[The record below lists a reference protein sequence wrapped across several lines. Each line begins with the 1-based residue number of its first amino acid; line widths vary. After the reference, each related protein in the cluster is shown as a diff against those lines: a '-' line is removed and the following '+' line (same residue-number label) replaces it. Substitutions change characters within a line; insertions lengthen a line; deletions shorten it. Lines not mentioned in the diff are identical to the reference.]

1 MAFVSASVS
10 KTFDMASPPKLS
22 ANRWVLFSFDSTFH
36 ASIEIERAPEY
47 GSKLV
52 NDGLV
57 AMELG
62 GVDPYDVAAEAVLF
76 ALVQEGVA
84 IDSNQ
89 ARHVARYALQS
100 IAGATA
106 EVEA

>member
-10 KTFDMASPPKLS
+10 KSFDMTSPPKIS
-22 ANRWVLFSFDSTFH
+22 AKRWVLFSFDSTFH
-36 ASIEIERAPEY
+36 ASIEIERAAEY
-47 GSKLV
+47 GAKLI

-57 AMELG
+57 AMEFG

-76 ALVQEGVA
+76 ALVQEGIVA
-84 IDSNQ
+84 DSSQ

-100 IAGATA
+100 IAGHVV
-106 EVEA
+106 EVDA